1 MWFLSKMG
9 ADTIRMLITE
19 NNYSHYYLN
28 TVYSTL
34 HFSVYCHDFLPE
46 SPASTE
52 RGWGRVSQQDSRSH
66 PLHCVI
72 FFVCLFG
79 FCLWCLFVC
88 LFIICFSEENLS
100 PVFGAAYLLAMWLLG
115 SCLTT
120 LCFTF
125 SLWKKKNETVTPPA
139 FLRLCS
145 EREEI
150 LEAKCLEKCSAGA
163 YHCGCLSPSSSS
175 VREWRL
181 KWVSALLL
189 FPQDP
194 SRQAVCYS
202 TECKSALFRKN
213 IVNLKHSVCICWS
226 SLPTDRICARRTIRQ
241 WFNSNQTRKLP
252 VWA

>member
-72 FFVCLFG
+72 FFVYLFG

-125 SLWKKKNETVTPPA
+125 SLWKKKRGSNTTCLFKAMFWEGRNTGSKVLRKMLSRCLPLWLFITIVILRPWMET
-139 FLRLCS
+139 
-145 EREEI
+145 
-150 LEAKCLEKCSAGA
+150 
-163 YHCGCLSPSSSS
+163 
-175 VREWRL
+175 
-181 KWVSALLL
+181 
-189 FPQDP
+189 
-194 SRQAVCYS
+194 
-202 TECKSALFRKN
+202 
-213 IVNLKHSVCICWS
+213 
-226 SLPTDRICARRTIRQ
+226 
-241 WFNSNQTRKLP
+241 
-252 VWA
+252 